1 VWHNVDKG
9 GLAASQGNAMEL
21 VKDDRVRMPA
31 KPEWGLGHVIQNP
44 AGGKVFVLFREA
56 GEKTLSLKHAK
67 LVSVEGEEASDPW
80 LDNLNFDVSALGSRY
95 LGPREAVAVF
105 LEKYP
110 GGFQEKAYIEEER
123 APKVAAHE
131 LIVKLLDR
139 DVINGLL
146 EAGEF
151 DKVGSAALRVIGK
164 TNLVY
169 PSDRLALTRALK
181 VDGNAE
187 RFARALQ
194 DQLYGAGDPATRF
207 KRFADALA
215 ELDAAR
221 WTLCTYFSF
230 IRFPEEYM
238 LLKPTLTQNAAARC
252 RFDLDYR
259 AEPNRITYGRLLA
272 FVRILSD
279 VIAELRPADMFD
291 VQAFMWCLA
300 SIKD

>member
-1 VWHNVDKG
+1 
-9 GLAASQGNAMEL
+9 MEL

-44 AGGKVFVLFREA
+44 ASGKVFVLFREV

-80 LDNLNFDVSALGSRY
+80 LDNLSFDVSALGSRY
-95 LGPREAVAVF
+95 LGPREAVEVF

-131 LIVKLLDR
+131 LILKLLDR

-151 DKVGSAALRVIGK
+151 AKVGSAALRVIGK

-187 RFARALQ
+187 HFARALQ

-230 IRFPEEYM
+230 VRFPEEYM

-252 RFDLDYR
+252 RFDLEYR
-259 AEPNRITYGRLLA
+259 AEPNRVTYGRLLA

-279 VIAELRPADMFD
+279 VIADLRPADMFD